1 MKSYQ
6 FFKICKRFGKER
18 EKTLM
23 QQSVRK
29 EKLRKATL
37 CFITGCFIKFFNIII
52 NHFFCFTSS
61 FPAQFLLFDIRMTQ
75 EVSKGE
81 AGNGK
86 ELGMANDNIYFKN
99 NFNRFVMKITH
110 TNFLYWKNVHIW
122 RLIKVN
128 YKKFVVRSNAH
139 IKNTLM
145 KISKLSYMFLFIQ
158 KQNPESFAFVFPRT
172 LKLFAHREVCKFL
185 KK

>member
-29 EKLRKATL
+29 EKLRKAAL
-37 CFITGCFIKFFNIII
+37 CFITGCFIKFFNMII

-110 TNFLYWKNVHIW
+110 TNFLY
-122 RLIKVN
+122 
-128 YKKFVVRSNAH
+128 
-139 IKNTLM
+139 
-145 KISKLSYMFLFIQ
+145 
-158 KQNPESFAFVFPRT
+158 
-172 LKLFAHREVCKFL
+172 
-185 KK
+185 